1 MTGDIAR
8 RSWEHKQKVNDGFT
22 KRYNAT
28 KMVYAE
34 AYWDINKAIAREKQ
48 IKRWTR
54 KKKEFLINRINPS
67 WMDIYEGVFSPRA
80 FKS

>member
-1 MTGDIAR
+1 LTGDIAR